1 MNGLCYTAD
10 KVMQLKQRLNG
21 VLTALKWCFNSV
33 KTVLIKAR
41 LLKMPTFLEKGRM
54 LFEKR

>member
-21 VLTALKWCFNSV
+21 VLTVLERRFNNSS
-33 KTVLIKAR
+33 IIREAD
-41 LLKMPTFLEKGRM
+41 
-54 LFEKR
+54 LFSKR

>member
-21 VLTALKWCFNSV
+21 VLTALKWCLKRHTHPRYKN
-33 KTVLIKAR
+33 TTI
-41 LLKMPTFLEKGRM
+41 LLVYREK
-54 LFEKR
+54 